1 MARYLRYAALGD
13 SATVGVG
20 DPVHGGWRGW
30 ARLLADSLETAYDV
44 SYCNLATLGATST
57 SVLEQQ
63 LDDAVAH
70 RPDVASLIVG
80 MNDMLKSTWD
90 PDRLHHD
97 LMTCADALT
106 GQGALLLTARF
117 HDHSPMW
124 PLPRRMKRALQR
136 RTDELNEVWDEV
148 YACYGGLRIDF
159 GAREDILHRKHWSAD
174 RLHPSEIG
182 HRFLART
189 FADQLV
195 ETGLS
200 FEPPGLEPAGGK
212 PTSWLQDLAWVV
224 AEGVPWFGRRARD
237 LGPWL
242 LRRTFPVLRAPEPV
256 ALPAPRRPL
265 ALPSAAEEPP
275 VAVTEP
281 NA

>member
-20 DPVHGGWRGW
+20 DPVTGGWRGW
-30 ARLLADSLETAYDV
+30 ARILAESLETTYDV

-57 SVLEQQ
+57 SVREEQ
-63 LDDAVAH
+63 LADAVAH

-80 MNDMLKSTWD
+80 MNDMLKSTWN
-90 PDRLHHD
+90 PDRLHDD

-106 GQGALLLTARF
+106 GQGALLMTARF

-124 PLPRRMKRALQR
+124 PLPRKMKHALQR
-136 RTDELNEVWDEV
+136 RTVELNEVWDEV
-148 YACYGGLRIDF
+148 YARYGGLRIDF
-159 GAREDILHRKHWSAD
+159 AAREDILHKRHWSAD
-174 RLHPSEIG
+174 RLHPSEVG

-189 FADQLV
+189 FAEQLA
-195 ETGLS
+195 ETGLT
-200 FEPPGLEPAGGK
+200 FEPPGLEPYGGK
-212 PTSWLQDLAWVV
+212 PTNWFQDMAWVV

-242 LRRTFPVLRAPEPV
+242 LRKTVPFLGGPQPV
-256 ALPAPRRPL
+256 ALPAPRTPL
-265 ALPSAAEEPP
+265 ALPATPEDSP
-275 VAVTEP
+275 VPASD
-281 NA
+281 